1 MLRPKSCYNCN
12 QPGHL
17 KRNCPALYN
26 PGTNQER
33 KQTFRGNTTSQ
44 TEVCLQ
50 WNQRAVPRCLLPD
63 NQCKFHRQHVCL
75 VCKKKGCKQ
84 LLHKEDKLHTQSQL
98 EEKLSSKFQ
107 AQFDSLCSKLETVL
121 PNPKPRTPPTT
132 PADNNLPASNHPL
145 FGMPSVAADSVEIP
159 DLSKKYIMWAKVKSA
174 GVELSLPLDSRCSVS
189 LCSLIHAERV
199 QQMHPDLKMTKLT
212 KPVAINVANEDAV

>member
-12 QPGHL
+12 QPGHF

-63 NQCKFHRQHVCL
+63 NQCKFHRHHVCL

-84 LLHKEDKLHTQSQL
+84 LLHKEDKLPTQSQL
-98 EEKLSSKFQ
+98 EEKLSSFRHNLIVFALNWKLYFQ
-107 AQFDSLCSKLETVL
+107 IQKPL
-121 PNPKPRTPPTT
+121 PHPPPLLTIT
-132 PADNNLPASNHPL
+132 YQPVIIPYLACHPL
-145 FGMPSVAADSVEIP
+145 Q
-159 DLSKKYIMWAKVKSA
+159 
-174 GVELSLPLDSRCSVS
+174 
-189 LCSLIHAERV
+189 LIL
-199 QQMHPDLKMTKLT
+199 LKFLT
-212 KPVAINVANEDAV
+212 